1 MSSASHPKKLL
12 GIFFLVL
19 TVACFACGD
28 TAAKWL
34 NLMISPVQTVALRYV
49 LGGVM
54 VSLLVR
60 PWRNPRRF
68 ISKKPL
74 LQLVRGLAALIA
86 TGCSYTAM
94 HYISLTQNTSIFF
107 TAPLIISILAGPLL
121 GEWLGARRFIAVLVG
136 FAGVLVITRPG
147 SAGGLP
153 PAALLSLLGASMNAI
168 VALVARKLVGHDE
181 SDTTIFYSMMVGAV
195 LVLPAFFFVWT
206 TPQNWLVWGA
216 IGLTA
221 IFGLLGHWFW
231 VLAHKYSPAGVLA
244 PFYYTQLL
252 FAAGLAF
259 LVLGEVPDHWTIAGA
274 AIIVASGLYV
284 LHRERVRH
292 LPPSEEMPV

>member
-1 MSSASHPKKLL
+1 MSFAPHPKKLL

-19 TVACFACGD
+19 TVAGFACGD

-34 NLMISPVQTVALRYV
+34 NHLISPVQTVALRYV
-49 LGGVM
+49 LGGALVC
-54 VSLLVR
+54 LLVR

-68 ISKKPL
+68 VSKKPL
-74 LQLVRGLAALIA
+74 LQFVRGVAALIA
-86 TGCSYTAM
+86 TACSYTAM

-107 TAPLIISILAGPLL
+107 TAPLIISLLAGPLL
-121 GEWLGARRFIAVLVG
+121 GEWLGARRLIAVFVG
-136 FAGVLVITRPG
+136 FAGMLVITRPG
-147 SAGGLP
+147 AAGGLP
-153 PAALLSLLGASMNAI
+153 PAALLSLLGACMNAV

-206 TPQNWLVWGA
+206 PPQSWLVWA
-216 IGLTA
+216 VIGLTA
-221 IFGLLGHWFW
+221 IFGMAGHWFW

-244 PFYYTQLL
+244 PFYYIQLL

-274 AIIVASGLYV
+274 TIIVASGLYI
-284 LHRERVRH
+284 LHRERVRKVT
-292 LPPSEEMPV
+292 PSEEMPT